1 MRPFVSLQTWGF
13 TKNEL
18 RVIILLSSTLLLGL
32 LVRWYTGAQSEHPAA
47 VVQFDYSHSDR
58 EFAER
63 SKRLSELSLPPVIDK
78 QTQVPRSVKPLLRPH
93 SININTATKT
103 ELMSL
108 PGIGEQYAER
118 IILYRQ
124 DAGPFTDIDDLQK
137 VKGIGKK
144 ILERLKPFI
153 VVE

>member
-13 TKNEL
+13 TKNEI

-32 LVRWYTGAQSEHPAA
+32 LVRWYIGAQSEHPATVA
-47 VVQFDYSHSDR
+47 QFDYSNSDR

-63 SKRLSELSLPPVIDK
+63 SKRLSELSLPPVLDK
-78 QTQVPRSVKPLLRPH
+78 QKKILPTAKPQLKPQ

-124 DAGPFTDIDDLQK
+124 DAGPFTDINDLQK

-144 ILERLKPFI
+144 ILEKLKPFI